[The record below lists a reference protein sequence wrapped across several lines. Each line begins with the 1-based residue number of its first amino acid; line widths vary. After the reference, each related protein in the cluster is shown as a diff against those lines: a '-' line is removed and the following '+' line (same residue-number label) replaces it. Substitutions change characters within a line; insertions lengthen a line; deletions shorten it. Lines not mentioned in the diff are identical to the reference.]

1 MKTAKN
7 EGMISK
13 RVVLES
19 VMLLLSILV
28 ISNAIDSLFNSST
41 ASLFLYSLTV
51 LMFFTLLLV
60 YRKDKGL
67 STNKDLQTIKPEK
80 KIIHG
85 RDHYHY
91 YHKVV
96 KKNSIAEPLVN
107 KKGSH
112 VLSC

>member
-1 MKTAKN
+1 MKTTKN

-28 ISNAIDSLFNSST
+28 ISNTIDLAFNSSK
-41 ASLFLYSLTV
+41 ASLFLYSLTG
-51 LMFFTLLLV
+51 LMFFTLFLV
-60 YRKDKGL
+60 YRKDNGF
-67 STNKDLQTIKPEK
+67 SKDKHLQTLKPEK
-80 KIIHG
+80 KINQV

-96 KKNSIAEPLVN
+96 KKTA
-107 KKGSH
+107 
-112 VLSC
+112 

>member
-1 MKTAKN
+1 MKTTKN

-28 ISNAIDSLFNSST
+28 ISNTIDSLFNSSK
-41 ASLFLYSLTV
+41 ASLFLYSLTG
-51 LMFFTLLLV
+51 LMFFSLFFLYQLN
-60 YRKDKGL
+60 KGF
-67 STNKDLQTIKPEK
+67 SKNKNLQPLKPEK
-80 KIIHG
+80 KINQV

-96 KKNSIAEPLVN
+96 KKTA
-107 KKGSH
+107 
-112 VLSC
+112 

>member
-1 MKTAKN
+1 MKTTKN

-28 ISNAIDSLFNSST
+28 ISNTIDLAFNSSK
-41 ASLFLYSLTV
+41 ASLFLYSLTG
-51 LMFFTLLLV
+51 LMFFSLFFL
-60 YRKDKGL
+60 YRMNKGY
-67 STNKDLQTIKPEK
+67 SKNKNLQTLNPEK
-80 KIIHG
+80 KINHY

-96 KKNSIAEPLVN
+96 KKTA
-107 KKGSH
+107 
-112 VLSC
+112 

>member
-1 MKTAKN
+1 MKTTKN
-7 EGMISK
+7 EGRTSK

-28 ISNAIDSLFNSST
+28 ISNTIDSLFNSST
-41 ASLFLYSLTV
+41 ASLFLYSLTG

-60 YRKDKGL
+60 YRKDNGFSK
-67 STNKDLQTIKPEK
+67 NKHLQTIKPEK
-80 KIIHG
+80 KINQV

-96 KKNSIAEPLVN
+96 KKTA
-107 KKGSH
+107 
-112 VLSC
+112 

>member
-28 ISNAIDSLFNSST
+28 ISNTIDLAFNSSK
-41 ASLFLYSLTV
+41 ASLFLYSLTG
-51 LMFFTLLLV
+51 LMFFTLFLV
-60 YRKDKGL
+60 YRKDNGF
-67 STNKDLQTIKPEK
+67 SKDKHLQTLKPEK
-80 KIIHG
+80 KINQV

-96 KKNSIAEPLVN
+96 KKTA
-107 KKGSH
+107 
-112 VLSC
+112 

>member
-28 ISNAIDSLFNSST
+28 ISNTIDSLFNSSK
-41 ASLFLYSLTV
+41 ASLFLYSLTG
-51 LMFFTLLLV
+51 LMFFSLFFLYQT
-60 YRKDKGL
+60 DKGF
-67 STNKDLQTIKPEK
+67 SKNKNLETLKPEK
-80 KIIHG
+80 KINHY

-96 KKNSIAEPLVN
+96 KKTA
-107 KKGSH
+107 
-112 VLSC
+112 

>member
-19 VMLLLSILV
+19 VMLLVSILV
-28 ISNAIDSLFNSST
+28 ISNTIDLVFNSSK
-41 ASLFLYSLTV
+41 ASLFLYSLTG
-51 LMFFTLLLV
+51 LMFFSLFFL
-60 YRKDKGL
+60 YRIYKGFSKD
-67 STNKDLQTIKPEK
+67 KDLQTIKPEK
-80 KIIHG
+80 KIVHG

-96 KKNSIAEPLVN
+96 KKTV
-107 KKGSH
+107 
-112 VLSC
+112 

>member
-1 MKTAKN
+1 MKTTKN

-13 RVVLES
+13 RIVLES

-28 ISNAIDSLFNSST
+28 ISNTIDSLFNSST
-41 ASLFLYSLTV
+41 ASLFLYSLTG

-60 YRKDKGL
+60 YRKDNVFSK
-67 STNKDLQTIKPEK
+67 NKHLQTIKPEK
-80 KIIHG
+80 KINQV

-96 KKNSIAEPLVN
+96 KKTV
-107 KKGSH
+107 
-112 VLSC
+112 

>member
-28 ISNAIDSLFNSST
+28 ISNAIDSLFNSSK
-41 ASLFLYSLTV
+41 ASLFLYSLTG
-51 LMFFTLLLV
+51 LMFFSLFVL
-60 YRKDKGL
+60 YRKDKGF
-67 STNKDLQTIKPEK
+67 SKNKHLQTIKPEK
-80 KIIHG
+80 KINQI

-96 KKNSIAEPLVN
+96 KKTA
-107 KKGSH
+107 
-112 VLSC
+112 

>member
-1 MKTAKN
+1 MKTTKN

-28 ISNAIDSLFNSST
+28 ISNTIDLVFNSSK
-41 ASLFLYSLTV
+41 ASLFLYSLTG
-51 LMFFTLLLV
+51 LMFFSLFFL
-60 YRKDKGL
+60 YQMSKGF
-67 STNKDLQTIKPEK
+67 SKNKNLQPLKPEK
-80 KIIHG
+80 KINQV

-96 KKNSIAEPLVN
+96 KKTA
-107 KKGSH
+107 
-112 VLSC
+112 

>member
-28 ISNAIDSLFNSST
+28 ISNTIDLVFNSSK
-41 ASLFLYSLTV
+41 ASLFLYSLTG
-51 LMFFTLLLV
+51 LMFFSLFFL
-60 YRKDKGL
+60 YRIYKGFSKDKH
-67 STNKDLQTIKPEK
+67 LQAIKPEK
-80 KIIHG
+80 KINHV
-85 RDHYHY
+85 RDHYH

-96 KKNSIAEPLVN
+96 KKTV
-107 KKGSH
+107 
-112 VLSC
+112 

>member
-28 ISNAIDSLFNSST
+28 ISNAIDSLFNSSK
-41 ASLFLYSLTV
+41 ASLFLYSLTG
-51 LMFFTLLLV
+51 LMFFTLVLL
-60 YRKDKGL
+60 YRKDNGFSK
-67 STNKDLQTIKPEK
+67 NKHLQAIKPEK
-80 KIIHG
+80 KINHV

-96 KKNSIAEPLVN
+96 KKTV
-107 KKGSH
+107 
-112 VLSC
+112 

>member
-1 MKTAKN
+1 MKTTKN

-13 RVVLES
+13 RIVLES

-28 ISNAIDSLFNSST
+28 ISNAIDLAFNSSK
-41 ASLFLYSLTV
+41 ASLFLYSLTG

-60 YRKDKGL
+60 YRKDNDFSK
-67 STNKDLQTIKPEK
+67 NKHLQTIKPEK
-80 KIIHG
+80 KINQV

-96 KKNSIAEPLVN
+96 KKTA
-107 KKGSH
+107 
-112 VLSC
+112 